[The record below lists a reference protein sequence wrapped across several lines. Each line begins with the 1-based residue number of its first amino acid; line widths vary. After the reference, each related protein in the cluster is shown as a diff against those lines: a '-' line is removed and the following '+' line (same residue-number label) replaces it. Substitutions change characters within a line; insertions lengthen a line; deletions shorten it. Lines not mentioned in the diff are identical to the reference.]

1 VTSFAVNAETGSKTT
16 SQFEEKAMF
25 KKTRIKQVDNRKE
38 ILLMSDQLKAI
49 ARILDQVFGLTP
61 HAQKVADLGEQMTF
75 MKPSVSD
82 VALKKQNSIKK
93 EIDDLRLLIGRSKNE
108 INSRDL
114 DFIIKNIEMHV
125 IERSE
130 LT

>member
-1 VTSFAVNAETGSKTT
+1 
-16 SQFEEKAMF
+16 MF
-25 KKTRIKQVDNRKE
+25 KKARIKQIDNRKE

-49 ARILDQVFGLTP
+49 ARILDQVFGLMT
-61 HAQKVADLGEQMTF
+61 HAQKVADLGEQVTF

-82 VALKKQNSIKK
+82 VALRKHNSIKK
-93 EIDDLRLLIGRSKNE
+93 EIDELRLLIGRSKNE

-125 IERSE
+125 IERSDW
-130 LT
+130 T